1 MASAVVQVC
10 FADPPNRSQWNKRH
24 CGVVCFIKDNI
35 KRSYFLRVFCLDRQ
49 SAIWE
54 QELYSSFDYCAPR
67 PYFHTFEGD
76 VSPDIHFIILVN
88 YKINLVNIFRMQE
101 CRIGFNF
108 ANEGEAEYFLMAIK
122 EYLRMK
128 SEKRGVYILMLK
140 NNG

>member
-1 MASAVVQVC
+1 
-10 FADPPNRSQWNKRH
+10 
-24 CGVVCFIKDNI
+24 
-35 KRSYFLRVFCLDRQ
+35 
-49 SAIWE
+49 
-54 QELYSSFDYCAPR
+54 LYSSFDYCAPR

-76 VSPDIHFIILVN
+76 VSPVIHFIILVN
-88 YKINLVNIFRMQE
+88 YNINWVNIFRMQE

-128 SEKRGVYILMLK
+128 SEKRGVYIFMLK

>member
-10 FADPPNRSQWNKRH
+10 FLVPPNRSQWNKRH

-76 VSPDIHFIILVN
+76 VSPDILFIILLN
-88 YKINLVNIFRMQE
+88 YNFNLVDTFRMQE
-101 CRIGFNF
+101 CRIGLNF

-140 NNG
+140 NNA

>member
-10 FADPPNRSQWNKRH
+10 FADPPNRSTWNKRH

-76 VSPDIHFIILVN
+76 VSPVIHLIILVN
-88 YKINLVNIFRMQE
+88 YNINRVNIFRMQE